1 MGMGNKRK
9 ISKFI
14 SLVLRHRPDLIGIEL
29 DGSGWVAI
37 TELVTKAKHA
47 GVCLSEPEPLVR
59 CIVDES
65 DKQRFRISED
75 GLRIRAN
82 HGHSLPAVDLG
93 LTPTA
98 PPKVLFH
105 GTARHLLNSIAAQG
119 IVPGKRRMVH
129 LSESYEAAM
138 ENGKRHGLPEVITV
152 SASKMHG
159 EGFLFYRSVSGV
171 WLTERVLIDYVV
183 RDVR

>member
-9 ISKFI
+9 TSKFI

-37 TELVTKAKHA
+37 AELVTKAKHA
-47 GVCLSEPEPLVR
+47 GVCLSEPLVR

-82 HGHSLPAVDLG
+82 HGHSLPTVDLG
-93 LTPTA
+93 LTPAA
-98 PPKVLFH
+98 PPELLFH
-105 GTARHLLNSIAAQG
+105 GIARHLLNSIAAQG

-129 LSESYEAAM
+129 LSESFEAAM
-138 ENGKRHGLPEVITV
+138 ENGKRHGVPVVITV
-152 SASKMHG
+152 SAGRMHG
-159 EGFLFYRSVSGV
+159 EGFAFYRSVSGV
-171 WLTERVLIDYVV
+171 WLTELVPVGYVV
-183 RDVR
+183 